1 MARGAGV
8 NGLARL
14 ARLADALQIAAI
26 VVDVLAG
33 VVSNGP
39 GARRSRDVHSSGP
52 VLRLRRRM
60 MLAMSPARQRSPAD
74 PASEKRSLAS
84 ILRDHG
90 PLPVI
95 DAVDIALDVCDEL
108 ANAHVNGIVHGDLG
122 LHRVRTHWPR
132 VPKQRA
138 DIFALGENDSA
149 AFAFRASAVS
159 ILVAPEQR
167 AGAAVDTR
175 ADVWAVGAIL
185 HWLIAGASPSADPL
199 EKSLARAPRTLVI
212 TVAAC
217 LAEDPGK
224 RPQSVNEIAEALG
237 SFASSPADRFEQLA
251 RRRAL
256 IENAKRVR
264 TDLGDVDRVLG
275 RLDDAALAREL
286 ASAAAPLPSLV
297 EPAIDRLAL
306 AVHESTGSLIFD
318 DSGSVTDLDDDD
330 ASDAE
335 TVLAQP
341 SLTELHAAE
350 RGEIVAS
357 PLAIAPVV
365 LSSELLAPPKPP
377 VAAAARPVAPVPP
390 VAAPERAKRSTVALA
405 IVGAALA
412 VALGVGIGMHLVEGA
427 LARHDTAAADLASGA
442 VSGAGTSAAGTSGA
456 GTSVSGAGTSMSG
469 AGASTSRAGAV
480 SGAGTSGAGT
490 SAGATLAV
498 ASPNGAPPAPSLG
511 ASPATEA
518 PSVMSVTSLPDARPL
533 TPSSLPDARP
543 LTPSSLP
550 DARPA
555 APRAA
560 LPARSDATP
569 RASTPPGPPS
579 ATEGET
585 VPAGF
590 KSFDGT
596 SP

>member
-1 MARGAGV
+1 
-8 NGLARL
+8 
-14 ARLADALQIAAI
+14 
-26 VVDVLAG
+26 
-33 VVSNGP
+33 
-39 GARRSRDVHSSGP
+39 
-52 VLRLRRRM
+52 M
-60 MLAMSPARQRSPAD
+60 MLAMSPASQRSPAD

-175 ADVWAVGAIL
+175 VDVWAVGAIL
-185 HWLIAGASPSADPL
+185 HWLIAGVAPSADPL
-199 EKSLARAPRTLVI
+199 EQTLARAPRTLVI

-264 TDLGDVDRVLG
+264 SDLGDVDRVLG
-275 RLDDAALAREL
+275 RLDDA
-286 ASAAAPLPSLV
+286 
-297 EPAIDRLAL
+297 AL

-318 DSGSVTDLDDDD
+318 DSGSVTDLVDEDDD

-341 SLTELHAAE
+341 SFAELHASE
-350 RGEIVAS
+350 RGEIIAS
-357 PLAIAPVV
+357 PLSISPVV

-377 VAAAARPVAPVPP
+377 VAPAARRVAPVPP
-390 VAAPERAKRSTVALA
+390 VAAPERTKRSTVALA

-412 VALGVGIGMHLVEGA
+412 VSLGVGIGMHLVEGA
-427 LARHDTAAADLASGA
+427 LARHDTAAADVVSGAGASTSGAA
-442 VSGAGTSAAGTSGA
+442 VSGAGTSTSGAAVSGAGTSVSGAAVSGA
-456 GTSVSGAGTSMSG
+456 GTSVSGAGTSTSG
-469 AGASTSRAGAV
+469 AAA
-480 SGAGTSGAGT
+480 SGAGT

-518 PSVMSVTSLPDARPL
+518 PSVMSVTSLPDARPVA
-533 TPSSLPDARP
+533 PSSLPDARP

-555 APRAA
+555 APRSA
-560 LPARSDATP
+560 LPARANAAPRPSPP
-569 RASTPPGPPS
+569 RAPES
-579 ATEGET
+579 AAEGET

-590 KSFDGT
+590 KSFDGA
-596 SP
+596 SR

>member
-1 MARGAGV
+1 MT
-8 NGLARL
+8 
-14 ARLADALQIAAI
+14 
-26 VVDVLAG
+26 
-33 VVSNGP
+33 
-39 GARRSRDVHSSGP
+39 
-52 VLRLRRRM
+52 
-60 MLAMSPARQRSPAD
+60 
-74 PASEKRSLAS
+74 
-84 ILRDHG
+84 
-90 PLPVI
+90 

-175 ADVWAVGAIL
+175 VDVWAVGAIL
-185 HWLIAGASPSADPL
+185 HWLIAGVAPSADPL
-199 EKSLARAPRTLVI
+199 EQKLARAPRTLVI

-264 TDLGDVDRVLG
+264 SDLGDVDRVLG

-286 ASAAAPLPSLV
+286 ASAAAPPSPPV

-318 DSGSVTDLDDDD
+318 DSGSVTDLVDEDDD

-341 SLTELHAAE
+341 SLTELHASE
-350 RGEIVAS
+350 RGEIIAS
-357 PLAIAPVV
+357 PLSISPVV

-390 VAAPERAKRSTVALA
+390 VAAPERAKRSTAALA
-405 IVGAALA
+405 LALVGAALA
-412 VALGVGIGMHLVEGA
+412 VSLGVGIGMHLVEGA

-442 VSGAGTSAAGTSGA
+442 GTPGVGTSTSGAGTPGVGTSTSGA
-456 GTSVSGAGTSMSG
+456 GTSGV
-469 AGASTSRAGAV
+469 GASVSASPVGA
-480 SGAGTSGAGT
+480 
-490 SAGATLAV
+490 SAPGGKLAV
-498 ASPNGAPPAPSLG
+498 ASPNS
-511 ASPATEA
+511 ASPATDA
-518 PSVMSVTSLPDARPL
+518 PSVMSVASLPDARPVA
-533 TPSSLPDARP
+533 PSSLPDARP

-555 APRAA
+555 APRPAM
-560 LPARSDATP
+560 PARSDATP
-569 RASTPPGPPS
+569 RPPTPRAP
-579 ATEGET
+579 ANAAEGDT

>member
-1 MARGAGV
+1 M
-8 NGLARL
+8 
-14 ARLADALQIAAI
+14 
-26 VVDVLAG
+26 
-33 VVSNGP
+33 
-39 GARRSRDVHSSGP
+39 
-52 VLRLRRRM
+52 
-60 MLAMSPARQRSPAD
+60 
-74 PASEKRSLAS
+74 
-84 ILRDHG
+84 
-90 PLPVI
+90 I

-175 ADVWAVGAIL
+175 VDVWAVGAIL
-185 HWLIAGASPSADPL
+185 HWLIAGVAPSADPL
-199 EKSLARAPRTLVI
+199 EQKLARAPRTLVI

-264 TDLGDVDRVLG
+264 SDLGDVDRVLG

-286 ASAAAPLPSLV
+286 ASAAAPPSPPV

-318 DSGSVTDLDDDD
+318 DSGSVTDLVDEDDD

-341 SLTELHAAE
+341 SLTELHASE
-350 RGEIVAS
+350 RGEIIAS
-357 PLAIAPVV
+357 PLSISPVV

-377 VAAAARPVAPVPP
+377 VAPAARRVAPVPP
-390 VAAPERAKRSTVALA
+390 VAAPERTKRSTVALA

-412 VALGVGIGMHLVEGA
+412 VSLGVGIGMHLVEGA
-427 LARHDTAAADLASGA
+427 LARHDTAAADVVSGAGASTSGAA
-442 VSGAGTSAAGTSGA
+442 VSGAGTSTSGA
-456 GTSVSGAGTSMSG
+456 AVSGAGASVSGAGTSTSG
-469 AGASTSRAGAV
+469 AAA
-480 SGAGTSGAGT
+480 SGAGT

-555 APRAA
+555 APRSAP
-560 LPARSDATP
+560 PARANAAPRPSPP
-569 RASTPPGPPS
+569 RAPES
-579 ATEGET
+579 AAEGET

-590 KSFDGT
+590 KSFDGA
-596 SP
+596 SR